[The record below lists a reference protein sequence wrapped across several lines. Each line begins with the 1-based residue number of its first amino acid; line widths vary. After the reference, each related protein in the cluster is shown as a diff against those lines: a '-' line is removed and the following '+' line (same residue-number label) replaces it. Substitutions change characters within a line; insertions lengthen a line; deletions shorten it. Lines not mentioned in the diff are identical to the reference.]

1 MNIPVEIDCL
11 QFPGTRNISHN
22 PDRLTGRKRAILF
35 QSEGVTH
42 GYSIKEECQKFP
54 KQALSCNWSIIH
66 APNAHS

>member
-22 PDRLTGRKRAILF
+22 PDGLAGRKSSILF

-42 GYSIKEECQKFP
+42 GYRHKRVTSKI
-54 KQALSCNWSIIH
+54 S
-66 APNAHS
+66 